1 VNETSG
7 SQQNTPARGV
17 ATGIVAGAP
26 VPGPEHRRLQAI
38 IGKWINQGHT
48 VASPAAPAV
57 EILSSD
63 VYDWMPGGFF
73 VLHTAYGLIGDTGVG
88 GTEIIGYDPETMSY
102 FNTFYDSQGNVMQGK
117 IEIEGDTWRHLHA
130 RTRATAVFSDGDTT
144 QTVLHE
150 RSDDGIAWQPSM
162 EIVLRKV
169 S

>member
-1 VNETSG
+1 VNGASG
-7 SQQNTPARGV
+7 SQKTSSARGV
-17 ATGIVAGAP
+17 AAGIVAGAP
-26 VPGPEHRRLQAI
+26 VPGPEHQRLQAI

-48 VASPAAPAV
+48 VASPDAPAV
-57 EILSSD
+57 EILTSD

-88 GTEIIGYDPETMSY
+88 GTEIIGYDPAAKSY
-102 FNTFYDSQGNVMQGK
+102 FTAFYDSQGNVSQGK
-117 IEIEGDTWRHLHA
+117 VEIEGDTWRWLDA

-150 RSDDGIAWQPSM
+150 RSDDGITWAPSM